1 MKALKKIAIV
11 ILIIPIML
19 LLVSFLLPSRYEVT
33 RTVSMKAPADA
44 VFAEI
49 STLKTWTNWTAWTK
63 AKYPDMEVS
72 FAGPDSGTGATY
84 SWDGKSTGQGTLVIT
99 KSEPGKRIDYD
110 LSFQQGKFKSTGTIT
125 IAPAGEAVNV
135 TWSNT
140 GELGS
145 NPINRYFGLMM
156 DRMMG
161 PDFAEGLRNLKEK
174 VEKPRM

>member
-11 ILIIPIML
+11 ILVIPIVL

-33 RTVSMKAPADA
+33 RTVSMKASADG

-49 STLKTWTNWTAWTK
+49 NTLKSWTNWTAWTK
-63 AKYPDMEVS
+63 AKYPDMEVT
-72 FAGPDSGTGATY
+72 FAGPESGVGATY
-84 SWDGKSTGQGTLVIT
+84 SWEGKSTGQGTLTIT
-99 KSEPGKRIDYD
+99 KSEPGKRVDYD
-110 LSFQQGKFKSTGTIT
+110 LSFQQGKFKSTGAIT
-125 IAPAGEAVNV
+125 IAPAGEMLNV

-156 DRMMG
+156 DKMIG
-161 PDFAEGLRNLKEK
+161 PDFQDGLRNLREM
-174 VEKPRM
+174 VEKPAR